1 METTSSNVL
10 ILRND
15 VNELSRVQLF
25 LESLEEAGNVPSS
38 LLMPLNLVLEEALTN
53 IIFYAYEPG
62 TVNEIRLDVV
72 TYADRLEITLTDSG
86 KPFDPTVS
94 PDPDISL
101 SAEDR
106 PIGGLGIFLIRKLM
120 DTVDYQRKNEQ
131 NILTLSKQLTS

>member
-120 DTVDYQRKNEQ
+120 DTVDYQRKDEQ

>member
-62 TVNEIRLDVV
+62 TVNEIRLDFV

-131 NILTLSKQLTS
+131 NILTLSKQPTS

>member
-62 TVNEIRLDVV
+62 TVNEIRLDFV

>member
-62 TVNEIRLDVV
+62 TVNEIRLDFV

-120 DTVDYQRKNEQ
+120 DTVDYQRKDEH

>member
-62 TVNEIRLDVV
+62 TVNEIRLDFV

-120 DTVDYQRKNEQ
+120 DTVDYQRKDEQ

>member
-120 DTVDYQRKNEQ
+120 DTVDYQRKNEH